1 MTVEEGNVEVL
12 RKGYA
17 LWSDSKAQS
26 AEEWLN
32 LMAEDVQWRSLG
44 DGAAGAE
51 FSKACRSKEE
61 VRSYFEQLTG
71 EWKLISYRVDEYIA
85 QGDRVVMLGSCE
97 WESKVNGKR
106 VKTPK
111 ADVFRLREGKI
122 VDFMEYYDTAQVVA
136 AAA

>member
-1 MTVEEGNVEVL
+1 MTVEVTNVEL
-12 RKGYA
+12 LKKGYA
-17 LWSDSKAQS
+17 LWSDSKADS
-26 AEEWLN
+26 AQHWLD

-51 FSKACRSKEE
+51 FSKACRSKAE

-71 EWKLISYRVDEYIA
+71 EWKLISYEANEYIA
-85 QGDRVVMLGSCE
+85 QGDRVVMLGNCE
-97 WESKVNGKR
+97 WESKTNGKR

-136 AAA
+136 AAV